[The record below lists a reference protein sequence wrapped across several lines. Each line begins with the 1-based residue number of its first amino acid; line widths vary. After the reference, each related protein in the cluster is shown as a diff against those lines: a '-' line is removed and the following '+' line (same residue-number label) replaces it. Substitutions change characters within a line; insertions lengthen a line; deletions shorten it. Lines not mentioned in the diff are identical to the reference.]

1 MRHNLKVSVRKSPA
15 SEGVVQ
21 CKRVCIRE
29 KILQLLFGDVRNMT
43 IIIPGNTVDAMYI
56 SEVPGGGALQ

>member
-1 MRHNLKVSVRKSPA
+1 MRHNLKVSIRKNPA

-56 SEVPGGGALQ
+56 SEVPEGGVLQ

>member
-1 MRHNLKVSVRKSPA
+1 MRHNLKVSVRKNSAP
-15 SEGVVQ
+15 EGVVQ

-29 KILQLLFGDVRNMT
+29 KILQLLLGDMQHMT
-43 IIIPGNTVDAMYI
+43 IIIPGSTVDAMYI